1 MGKYL
6 ITVILLFYIP
16 LSIFGQDRKVLEE
29 QRKQLIEEIEQ
40 TSTLLASAKKD
51 KEAALDR
58 YFVLQRQIRKRQ
70 QLINTLK
77 EELVLTDASILR
89 VDEVITF
96 LSNDIDRLK
105 KEYSQML
112 QIAYRHRKSQS
123 FLVFLF
129 SARNFNDAYR
139 RWQYIRQYDRYRK
152 RQAEVIIATQESLR
166 DRASTL
172 VARKEEKQKLLASSV
187 QQQSLLSRELKEKDE
202 ILSSLKKNEAQL
214 SGVLQKQQAA
224 HQKLNDA
231 IEEIIV
237 AEMAKRRKEA
247 RSSEALAKRKE
258 ESKEVA
264 AGKAVASNLVANFRK
279 NKGRLPWPV
288 QEGIITKNFGTQ
300 PHPTLKGIQI
310 SNNGIDIETDKEAT
324 VYAIFDGEVVGVQ
337 FIPGYKTTV
346 ILQHGQY
353 YSVYSNLEDTFVK
366 RGEQISASQRI
377 GKVGRDKP
385 ELHFEIWREKQ
396 RLNPVH
402 WVNKSKRG

>member
-16 LSIFGQDRKVLEE
+16 LLIFGQDRKVLEE

-40 TSTLLASAKKD
+40 TSNLLANAKKD
-51 KEAALDR
+51 KKAALDR
-58 YFVLQRQIRKRQ
+58 FFVLQRQIKKRQ

-77 EELVLTDASILR
+77 KELEITDASILR
-89 VDEVITF
+89 VDDVITF

-105 KEYSQML
+105 EEYSQML
-112 QIAYRHRKSQS
+112 RIAYRHRKSQS

-152 RQAEVIIATQESLR
+152 RQADVIVATQESLR
-166 DRASTL
+166 ERASSL

-187 QQQSLLSRELKEKDE
+187 RQQSLLSAELKEKDA
-202 ILSSLKKNEAQL
+202 ILSSLKENEAQL
-214 SGVLQKQQAA
+214 ADVLKKQQAD
-224 HQKLNDA
+224 HQALNDA
-231 IEEIIV
+231 IEKIIV
-237 AEMAKRRKEA
+237 AEMTKRRKAA

-258 ESKEVA
+258 DSDLA
-264 AGKAVASNLVANFRK
+264 GGKAVASNLVTNFGK

-300 PHPTLKGIQI
+300 PHPTLKGIKI
-310 SNNGIDIETDKEAT
+310 SNNGIDIETNQGAT
-324 VYAIFDGEVVGVQ
+324 VFAIFDGEVVGVQ

-377 GKVGRDKP
+377 GKVGGEKP

>member
-6 ITVILLFYIP
+6 ITVILLFYFP
-16 LSIFGQDRKVLEE
+16 LLIFGQDRKVLEE

-40 TSTLLASAKKD
+40 TSNLLANAKKD
-51 KEAALDR
+51 KKAALDR
-58 YFVLQRQIRKRQ
+58 YFVLQRQIKKRQ

-89 VDEVITF
+89 VDAVITF
-96 LSNDIDRLK
+96 LSHDIERLK
-105 KEYSQML
+105 EEYSQML
-112 QIAYRHRKSQS
+112 RVAYRHRKSQS
-123 FLVFLF
+123 FIVFLF

-152 RQAEVIIATQESLR
+152 RQAEVILATQESLKE
-166 DRASTL
+166 RASHL
-172 VARKEEKQKLLASSV
+172 AARKEEKQTLLASSV
-187 QQQSLLSRELKEKDE
+187 QQQALLSAELKEKDA
-202 ILSSLKKNEAQL
+202 ILSSLKENETQL
-214 SGVLQKQQAA
+214 ADVLKKQQAD
-224 HQKLNDA
+224 HQALNDA
-231 IEEIIV
+231 IERIIV
-237 AEMAKRRKEA
+237 AEMAKRRKAA
-247 RSSEALAKRKE
+247 RNSEALAKRKTE
-258 ESKEVA
+258 KKESG
-264 AGKAVASNLVANFRK
+264 GKAVASKLVANFRK

-310 SNNGIDIETDKEAT
+310 SNNGIDIETNTGAT
-324 VYAIFDGEVVGVQ
+324 VFAIFDGEVVGVQ

-353 YSVYSNLEDTFVK
+353 YSVYSNLEDAFVK
-366 RGEQISASQRI
+366 RGEQVSASERI
-377 GKVGRDKP
+377 GKVGGEKP

>member
-1 MGKYL
+1 M
-6 ITVILLFYIP
+6 
-16 LSIFGQDRKVLEE
+16 LEE

-40 TSTLLASAKKD
+40 TSNLLANAKKD
-51 KEAALDR
+51 KKAALDR
-58 YFVLQRQIRKRQ
+58 FFVLQRQIKKRQ

-105 KEYSQML
+105 EEYSQML
-112 QIAYRHRKSQS
+112 RIAYRHRKSQS

-129 SARNFNDAYR
+129 SARNFNDAFR

-152 RQAEVIIATQESLR
+152 RQAEVIVATQESLR
-166 DRASTL
+166 ERASSL

-187 QQQSLLSRELKEKDE
+187 RQQSLLSAELKEKDA
-202 ILSSLKKNEAQL
+202 ILSSLKENEAQL
-214 SGVLQKQQAA
+214 ADVLKKQQAD
-224 HQKLNDA
+224 HQALNDA
-231 IEEIIV
+231 IEKIIV
-237 AEMAKRRKEA
+237 AEMAKRRKAA
-247 RSSEALAKRKE
+247 RSSEALAKRKA
-258 ESKEVA
+258 ESEA
-264 AGKAVASNLVANFRK
+264 ADGKAVASNLVANFRK

-310 SNNGIDIETDKEAT
+310 SNNGIDIETNNGAT
-324 VYAIFDGEVVGVQ
+324 VFAIFDGEVVGVQ

-377 GKVGRDKP
+377 GKVGGEKP

>member
-29 QRKQLIEEIEQ
+29 QRKQLIQEIEQ
-40 TSTLLASAKKD
+40 TSTLLATAKKN

-58 YFVLQRQIRKRQ
+58 FFVLQRQIKKRQ

-112 QIAYRHRKSQS
+112 RIAYRHRKSQS

-172 VARKEEKQKLLASSV
+172 VARKEEKQKLLTSSL

-202 ILSSLKKNEAQL
+202 ILSSLKENEAQL
-214 SGVLQKQQAA
+214 SGVLKKQQAA

-258 ESKEVA
+258 EAKEVA
-264 AGKAVASNLVANFRK
+264 GGKTLASNLVANFRK

-310 SNNGIDIETDKEAT
+310 SNNGIDIETNKEAT

-366 RGEQISASQRI
+366 RGEHISASQRI

>member
-16 LSIFGQDRKVLEE
+16 LLIFGQDRKVLEE

-40 TSTLLASAKKD
+40 TSNLLANAKKD
-51 KEAALDR
+51 KKAALDR
-58 YFVLQRQIRKRQ
+58 FFVLQRQIKKRQ

-77 EELVLTDASILR
+77 KELEITDASILR
-89 VDEVITF
+89 VDDVITF

-105 KEYSQML
+105 EEYSQML
-112 QIAYRHRKSQS
+112 RIAYRHRKSQS

-152 RQAEVIIATQESLR
+152 RQADVIVATQESLR
-166 DRASTL
+166 ERASSL

-187 QQQSLLSRELKEKDE
+187 RQQSLLSAELKEKDA
-202 ILSSLKKNEAQL
+202 ILSSLKENEAQL
-214 SGVLQKQQAA
+214 ADVLKKQQAD
-224 HQKLNDA
+224 HQALNDA
-231 IEEIIV
+231 IEKIIV
-237 AEMAKRRKEA
+237 AEMTKRRKAA

-258 ESKEVA
+258 DSDVA
-264 AGKAVASNLVANFRK
+264 GGKAVASNLVANFRK

-288 QEGIITKNFGTQ
+288 QEGVITKNFGTQ
-300 PHPTLKGIQI
+300 PHPTLKGIKI
-310 SNNGIDIETDKEAT
+310 SNNGIDIETNKGAT
-324 VYAIFDGEVVGVQ
+324 VFAIFDGEVVGVQ

-377 GKVGRDKP
+377 GKVGGEKP

>member
-1 MGKYL
+1 MGRYL
-6 ITVILLFYIP
+6 VTVILTVFIP
-16 LSIFGQDRKVLEE
+16 LLILGQNRKALEE
-29 QRKQLIEEIEQ
+29 QRNQLIEEITQ
-40 TSTLLASAKKD
+40 TSTLLATAKKN

-58 YFVLQRQIRKRQ
+58 YFVLQRQIKKRQ

-96 LSNDIDRLK
+96 LNNDIDRLK
-105 KEYSQML
+105 QEYSQML
-112 QIAYRHRKSQS
+112 RIAYRHRKSQS

-152 RQAEVIIATQESLR
+152 KQANVIIATQQSLI
-166 DRASTL
+166 DKATL
-172 VARKEEKQKLLASSV
+172 LVSRKEEKQKLLASSV
-187 QQQSLLSRELKEKDE
+187 KQQALLGEELKEKDS
-202 ILSSLKKNEAQL
+202 ILNSLKKNEAEL
-214 SGVLQKQQAA
+214 ATALKKQQSE
-224 HQKLNDA
+224 HQGLNDA
-231 IEEIIV
+231 IEKIIV
-237 AEMAKRRKEA
+237 GEMSRKRKEA
-247 RSSEALAKRKE
+247 RTKEALTKTTTEDK
-258 ESKEVA
+258 A
-264 AGKAVASNLVANFRK
+264 AGKALANNLVAKFKN

-300 PHPTLKGIQI
+300 AHPTLKGIKI
-310 SNNGIDIETDKEAT
+310 SNNGIDIETEKEAT
-324 VYAIFDGEVVGVQ
+324 VFAIFDGEVVGVQ

-377 GKVGRDKP
+377 GKVGRDNP

>member
-1 MGKYL
+1 MGRYL
-6 ITVILLFYIP
+6 VTVILTVFIP
-16 LSIFGQDRKVLEE
+16 LLILGQSRKALEE
-29 QRKQLIEEIEQ
+29 QRNQLIEEITQ
-40 TSTLLASAKKD
+40 TSTLLATAKKN

-58 YFVLQRQIRKRQ
+58 YFVLQRQIKKRQ

-96 LSNDIDRLK
+96 LNNDIDRLK
-105 KEYSQML
+105 QEYSQML
-112 QIAYRHRKSQS
+112 RIAYRHRKSQS

-152 RQAEVIIATQESLR
+152 KQADVIVATQKSLM
-166 DRASTL
+166 DKAELL
-172 VARKEEKQKLLASSV
+172 VSRKEEKQKLLSSSV
-187 QQQSLLSRELKEKDE
+187 RQQALLGQELKEKDS
-202 ILSSLKKNEAQL
+202 ILSSLKKNEA
-214 SGVLQKQQAA
+214 VLATALKKQQSQ
-224 HQKLNDA
+224 HQALNDA
-231 IEEIIV
+231 IEKIIV
-237 AEMAKRRKEA
+237 GEMTRKRKEA
-247 RSSEALAKRKE
+247 RTKEALTKTTTKDEKAT
-258 ESKEVA
+258 
-264 AGKAVASNLVANFRK
+264 GKALASNLVAQFKN

-300 PHPTLKGIQI
+300 PHPTLKGIKI
-310 SNNGIDIETDKEAT
+310 SNNGIDIETEKEAT
-324 VYAIFDGEVVGVQ
+324 VFAIFDGEVVGVQ

-366 RGEQISASQRI
+366 RGEQISASQQI
-377 GKVGRDKP
+377 GKVSREKP

>member
-1 MGKYL
+1 MGRYL
-6 ITVILLFYIP
+6 VTVILTVFIP
-16 LSIFGQDRKVLEE
+16 LLILGQTRKALEE
-29 QRKQLIEEIEQ
+29 QRNQLIEEITQ
-40 TSTLLASAKKD
+40 TSTLLATAKKN

-58 YFVLQRQIRKRQ
+58 YFVLQRQIKKRQ

-89 VDEVITF
+89 VDEVTTF
-96 LSNDIDRLK
+96 LNNDIKRLK
-105 KEYSQML
+105 QEYSQML
-112 QIAYRHRKSQS
+112 RIAYRHRKSQS

-152 RQAEVIIATQESLR
+152 KQANVILATQQSLI
-166 DRASTL
+166 DKATL
-172 VARKEEKQKLLASSV
+172 LVSRKEEKQKLLASSV
-187 QQQSLLSRELKEKDE
+187 KQQALLGEELKEKDS
-202 ILSSLKKNEAQL
+202 ILNSLKKNEAEL
-214 SGVLQKQQAA
+214 ATALKKQQGE
-224 HQKLNDA
+224 HQGLNDA
-231 IEEIIV
+231 IEKIIV
-237 AEMAKRRKEA
+237 GEMSRKRKEA
-247 RSSEALAKRKE
+247 RTKEALTKTTTEDK
-258 ESKEVA
+258 A
-264 AGKAVASNLVANFRK
+264 AGKALANNLVAKFKN

-300 PHPTLKGIQI
+300 AHPTLKGIKI
-310 SNNGIDIETDKEAT
+310 SNNGIDIETEKEAT
-324 VYAIFDGEVVGVQ
+324 VFAIFDGEVVGVQ

>member
-16 LSIFGQDRKVLEE
+16 LLIFGQDRKVLEE

-40 TSTLLASAKKD
+40 TSNLLANAKKD
-51 KEAALDR
+51 KKAALDR
-58 YFVLQRQIRKRQ
+58 FFVLQRQIKKRQ

-105 KEYSQML
+105 EEYSQML
-112 QIAYRHRKSQS
+112 RIAYRHRKSQS

-129 SARNFNDAYR
+129 SARNFNDAFR

-152 RQAEVIIATQESLR
+152 RQAEVIVATQESLR
-166 DRASTL
+166 ERASSL

-187 QQQSLLSRELKEKDE
+187 RQQSLLSAELKEKDA
-202 ILSSLKKNEAQL
+202 ILSSLKENEAQL
-214 SGVLQKQQAA
+214 ADVLKKQQAD
-224 HQKLNDA
+224 HQALNDA
-231 IEEIIV
+231 IEKIIV
-237 AEMAKRRKEA
+237 AEMAKRRKAA
-247 RSSEALAKRKE
+247 RSSEALAKRKA
-258 ESKEVA
+258 ESEA
-264 AGKAVASNLVANFRK
+264 ADGKAVASNLVANFRK

-310 SNNGIDIETDKEAT
+310 SNNGIDIETNNGAT
-324 VYAIFDGEVVGVQ
+324 VFAIFDGEVVGVQ

-377 GKVGRDKP
+377 GKVGGEKP

>member
-1 MGKYL
+1 MGRYL
-6 ITVILLFYIP
+6 ITVILLFYFP
-16 LSIFGQDRKVLEE
+16 LLIFGQDRQLLEE

-40 TSTLLASAKKD
+40 TSNLLATAKKN

-58 YFVLQRQIRKRQ
+58 FFVLQRQIKKRQ

-77 EELVLTDASILR
+77 EELVLTDASIIR

-96 LSNDIDRLK
+96 LNNDIDRLK
-105 KEYSQML
+105 QEYSQML
-112 QIAYRHRKSQS
+112 RIAYRHRKSQS
-123 FLVFLF
+123 FMVFLF

-152 RQAEVIIATQESLR
+152 RQADVIIATQESLR
-166 DRASTL
+166 DKATL
-172 VARKEEKQKLLASSV
+172 LVSRKEEKQRLLASSV
-187 QQQSLLSRELKEKDE
+187 QQQSLLSKELKEKDA
-202 ILSSLKKNEAQL
+202 ILSSLKENESQL
-214 SGVLQKQQAA
+214 AGVLKKQQSA
-224 HQKLNDA
+224 HQALNDA
-231 IEEIIV
+231 IENIIV

-247 RSSEALAKRKE
+247 RSSEALTKRKE
-258 ESKEVA
+258 EKETV
-264 AGKAVASNLVANFRK
+264 GGTAVASNLVANFRK

-310 SNNGIDIETDKEAT
+310 SNNGIDIETDNGAT
-324 VYAIFDGEVVGVQ
+324 VYAIFHGEVVGVQ

-366 RGEQISASQRI
+366 RGDQISASERI
-377 GKVGRDKP
+377 GKVGGEKP

-402 WVNKSKRG
+402 WVSKSKRG

>member
-1 MGKYL
+1 MGRYL
-6 ITVILLFYIP
+6 VTVILTVFIP
-16 LSIFGQDRKVLEE
+16 LLILGQNRKALEE
-29 QRKQLIEEIEQ
+29 QRNQLIEEITQ
-40 TSTLLASAKKD
+40 TSTLLATAKKN

-58 YFVLQRQIRKRQ
+58 YFVLQRQIKKRQ

-77 EELVLTDASILR
+77 EELILTDASILR

-96 LSNDIDRLK
+96 LNNDIDRLK
-105 KEYSQML
+105 QEYSQML
-112 QIAYRHRKSQS
+112 RVAYRHRKSQS

-152 RQAEVIIATQESLR
+152 KQANVIIATQQSLI
-166 DRASTL
+166 DKATL
-172 VARKEEKQKLLASSV
+172 LVSRKEEKQKLLASSV
-187 QQQSLLSRELKEKDE
+187 KQEALLGEELKEKDS
-202 ILSSLKKNEAQL
+202 ILNSLKKNEAEL
-214 SGVLQKQQAA
+214 AKSLKKQQSE
-224 HQKLNDA
+224 HQALNDA
-231 IEEIIV
+231 IEGIIV
-237 AEMAKRRKEA
+237 GEMARKRKEA
-247 RSSEALAKRKE
+247 RSKEALTKTTPE
-258 ESKEVA
+258 EKA
-264 AGKAVASNLVANFRK
+264 AGKALANNLVAKFKN

-300 PHPTLKGIQI
+300 AHPTLKGIKI
-310 SNNGIDIETDKEAT
+310 SNNGIDIETEKEAT
-324 VYAIFDGEVVGVQ
+324 VFAIFDGEVVGVQ